1 VALLAG
7 ASACDDPVVAPRE
20 AAGEGHL
27 SSRPTAPVFA
37 AQLGVNDLGITS
49 GRDGLRFV
57 PSTYRASEA
66 LPLLVTLHGAGGTA
80 YGGLQPFLTFAE
92 EARVVLLSPDSRTV
106 TWDRRFG
113 SFAGDARYLDT
124 ALSDT
129 YLRCNIDPARIAIA
143 GFSDGA
149 AYALSLGLTNGD
161 LFKQIVAFSPGYMI
175 PNVNRGKPPV
185 FVSHGTRDT
194 VLPIASTSRVF
205 VPKLQ
210 NAGYAV
216 TYREFDGTHNVP
228 SAISAEPFTWLR
240 AAWGIAEGGTT
251 LLR

>member
-1 VALLAG
+1 M
-7 ASACDDPVVAPRE
+7 
-20 AAGEGHL
+20 
-27 SSRPTAPVFA
+27 
-37 AQLGVNDLGITS
+37 
-49 GRDGLRFV
+49 
-57 PSTYRASEA
+57 
-66 LPLLVTLHGAGGTA
+66 
-80 YGGLQPFLTFAE
+80 
-92 EARVVLLSPDSRTV
+92 VLLSPYSRTV
-106 TWDRRFG
+106 TWDRRVG
-113 SFAGDARYLDT
+113 SFAGDARSLDT

-129 YLRCNIDPARIAIA
+129 YLRRNIDPARIAIA

-228 SAISAEPFTWLR
+228 SAISAEAFTWLR
-240 AAWGIAEGGTT
+240 AAWGIAEG
-251 LLR
+251 